1 MIPETALRPVSPV
14 VCAALGTA
22 MLGVLAAAP
31 AAHAQSFQPDG
42 DPFLVN
48 TFTDGFQENADVART
63 STGFAVVWESEAE
76 FNELIFGQ
84 RFDDTGTR
92 MDGEFLVSPAERS
105 QTEAAVA
112 SRAGGFVVVW
122 QSESGNNIIG
132 QLFDAQGE
140 RVGDQGVVNTYK
152 DDLQEFPAIASDAQ
166 GNFVVVYES
175 FKWPADG
182 DGDAIVG
189 QLFSTTAV
197 RLS

>member
-1 MIPETALRPVSPV
+1 MTPRTAFRPVPAV

-48 TFTDGFQENADVART
+48 FTTDGFQENADVART

-84 RFDDTGTR
+84 RFDDTGIR

-122 QSESGNNIIG
+122 QSSDENNIIG
-132 QLFDAQGE
+132 RIYD
-140 RVGDQGVVNTYK
+140 DQGVGGGTRAGQRP
-152 DDLQEFPAIASDAQ
+152 LQGE
-166 GNFVVVYES
+166 
-175 FKWPADG
+175 
-182 DGDAIVG
+182 
-189 QLFSTTAV
+189 
-197 RLS
+197 